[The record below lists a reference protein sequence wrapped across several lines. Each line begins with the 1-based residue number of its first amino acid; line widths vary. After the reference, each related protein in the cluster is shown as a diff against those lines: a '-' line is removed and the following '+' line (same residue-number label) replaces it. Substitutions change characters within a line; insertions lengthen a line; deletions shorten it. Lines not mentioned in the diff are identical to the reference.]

1 MNLQNLLDENPSINI
16 TVSGKDLQEYG
27 HAIAKQTAE
36 AILLSKGEKI
46 LTAAE
51 VEGMFN
57 NCPATR
63 WRWSKLG
70 ILKERRVGNRVYYP
84 ESEVK
89 ELLQTKRTTK

>member
-1 MNLQNLLDENPSINI
+1 MDIHDIIEEHPSINL

-27 HAIAKQTAE
+27 EIIAKKTVDGIRE
-36 AILLSKGEKI
+36 SNNEKI

-51 VEGMFN
+51 VEAMFN
-57 NCPATR
+57 ICPATR

-84 ESEVK
+84 ENEVK
-89 ELLQTKRTTK
+89 ALLKTK